1 MAYCVRCGVELD
13 EAAKK
18 CALCETLVID
28 PDAFNSANCETAP
41 PFSQDLVLPPGV
53 RRRYLAFIISMVIL
67 IPNIVSAIINLLF
80 PSSGIWAVYVVS
92 TSVLVWVLFVQ
103 PFLWEKQNPYV
114 LIAIDGLAIAA
125 YIFVFQLFDKDK
137 GWFLSLAL
145 PLVILLEI
153 TAIIIAHWL
162 RRAKRDWPETV
173 NLVLAQIG
181 VYSLFVDLLLH
192 RYLQGTFNLSF
203 SLVVI
208 ACCLALVAFF
218 LAVKRNRRLR
228 AWLSRKFFV

>member
-18 CALCETLVID
+18 CALCGTQVID
-28 PDAFNSANCETAP
+28 PDAFKCVADDAAP
-41 PFSQDLVLPPGV
+41 AFSQDLVLPPSV

-92 TSVLVWVLFVQ
+92 TSALVWVLFVQ
-103 PFLWEKQNPYV
+103 PFLWHKRNLYYF
-114 LIAIDGLAIAA
+114 IATDGLAIAA
-125 YIFVFQLFDKDK
+125 FVFVFQLLDKNK
-137 GWFLSLAL
+137 SWFLSLAL
-145 PLVILLEI
+145 PLIVLLEI
-153 TAIIIAHWL
+153 TVLITAYWL
-162 RRAKRDWPETV
+162 KRAKRDWPETV
-173 NLVLAQIG
+173 NVVLAQIG

-192 RYLQGTFNLSF
+192 RYLQKTFNLSF

-228 AWLSRKFFV
+228 TWLSRKFFV